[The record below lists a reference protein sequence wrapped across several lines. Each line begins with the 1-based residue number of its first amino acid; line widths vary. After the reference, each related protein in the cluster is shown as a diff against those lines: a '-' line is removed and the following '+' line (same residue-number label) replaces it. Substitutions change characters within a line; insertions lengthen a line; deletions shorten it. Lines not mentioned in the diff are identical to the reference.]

1 MNECP
6 ECGKVLRGNKCAC
19 GFRQQGHVQKSIEEQ
34 RQETYEALRCK
45 WKTSR
50 GQCKL
55 PGSMSGQFGSG
66 ATFYCLWHFECL
78 SLSNPTASEDRNEFA
93 EFWRQVEG
101 EKFNERKV
109 QWMFNQALGD

>member
-19 GFRQQGHVQKSIEEQ
+19 GFKQQGHVQKSIEEQ

-50 GQCKL
+50 GQCRL
-55 PGSMSGQFGSG
+55 PGSISPYSGNGVP
-66 ATFYCLWHFECL
+66 FYCLWHFECL
-78 SLSNPTASEDRNEFA
+78 NSADPRIAENRDEFL
-93 EFWRQVEG
+93 EFFKGLDGDKFDEG
-101 EKFNERKV
+101 KSVHR
-109 QWMFNQALGD
+109 FNQSLGD